1 MRPRPL
7 SLIAP
12 RLLLCLAALAGCD
25 DDDDVK
31 DSGLDDGCG
40 ADSCGDDDAGD
51 GGNDAS
57 ADGGND
63 SSGDGGSDASADG
76 GDDDSGGDDDG
87 VPVIEAE
94 VSGTITVQLTQLDS
108 MGEILPLA
116 WEDSPFVNTDGSI
129 LWPYGKIFVGGY
141 TEPSPGLKTYV
152 GTSVLMSPEP
162 VNPYTLPI
170 VMAEEGEI
178 LVYASLDEFGDD
190 IVGSQDPI
198 GVWPLRIPITE
209 GLSVTSVDIVIQVLV
224 AGGGGG
230 GDGGGGGETIT
241 ISGEALVTDGY
252 SAAEARVMLVNLDG
266 TGPIAS
272 TRAALTSVGTGTSD
286 VSGPYAMEVPAY
298 LGQRNLVG
306 AIDSNANSMIDPA
319 DTWGATTLTPDVD
332 GNPILVGNTDL
343 VDYPVQIPLGDD
355 PGISV
360 IPFVQLS
367 GTITGWLDP
376 AVAMTAGDVY
386 VTALKYRQNT
396 DFNLVA
402 SSADFD
408 TKKWSWGP
416 DNLAVETSKDYTLLV
431 PANSV
436 VYLWGYGD
444 PNGDSLVNNTGS
456 PVSSVGP
463 DGRIAV
469 GNTNISGLDM
479 TLALLP

>member
-12 RLLLCLAALAGCD
+12 SLLLCIAALAGCTGD
-25 DDDDVK
+25 KDPN
-31 DSGLDDGCG
+31 DSGIGGDDGGDGCG
-40 ADSCGDDDAGD
+40 DSCTDDGNDDDGNDDDAGD
-51 GGNDAS
+51 G
-57 ADGGND
+57 AD
-63 SSGDGGSDASADG
+63 STADG
-76 GDDDSGGDDDG
+76 GDGLSDGGDG
-87 VPVIEAE
+87 SEPVIEAE

-108 MGEILPLA
+108 DGDIQPLA
-116 WEDSPFVNTDGSI
+116 WEDSPFVNPDGSI
-129 LWPYGKIFVGGY
+129 VWPYGKIFVGGY
-141 TEPSPGLKTYV
+141 TDPSPGLQTYV
-152 GTSVLMSPEP
+152 GTTVIPSPVP

-170 VMAEEGEI
+170 VMADEGEI

-190 IVGSQDPI
+190 IVGSQDPV
-198 GVWPLRIPITE
+198 GVWPMRIPITD

-224 AGGGGG
+224 AGGGG

-272 TRAALTSVGTGTSD
+272 TRATLSSVEAVTG
-286 VSGPYAMEVPAY
+286 VSGPYAMEVPAF

-319 DTWGATTLTPDVD
+319 DTWGATTLALDVD
-332 GNPILVGNTDL
+332 GNPILIGNTDL
-343 VDYPVQIPLGDD
+343 VDYPVQIPLGDG

-367 GTITGWLDP
+367 GTITGWQDP
-376 AVAMTAGDVY
+376 LVAMTAGDIY
-386 VTALKYRQNT
+386 VAALKYRPLP
-396 DFNLVA
+396 DFNLLT
-402 SSADFD
+402 STADFD
-408 TKKWSWGP
+408 TKQWTWAA
-416 DNLAVETSKDYTLLV
+416 DNLGVEASKPYTMLV

-436 VYLWGYGD
+436 VYLWGFGD
-444 PNGDSLVNNTGS
+444 PDASGMVNQTLE
-456 PVSSVGP
+456 PVASVGV

-469 GNTNISGLDM
+469 GTTDISGIDL
-479 TLALLP
+479 TLTIPD